1 MADNTELRM
10 NVAALKRVDPYV
22 KDILDS
28 ATHVALYT
36 FNSETNAWEKTDVE
50 GALFVYGRNGEPYH
64 GIVIMNR
71 LNTNNLV
78 EPVSN
83 GLDFQLQEPF
93 LLYRNAKSRIYGVW
107 FYDKDECIRIAS
119 VLDKLVKE
127 LDKKHDKSPKVKKGN
142 PIDIYS
148 MLSKAQE
155 DFNVSKVKLKNNFSE
170 MGANKSAPP
179 KGVNAEHSKPDS
191 TPQSVMEFFAKA
203 STSQYSVD
211 NDECKG
217 LKQVRSG
224 LFLNQ
229 APAIGLPT
237 PVACPNVVDSN
248 GVPLKPLIQR
258 LMSNP
263 AHSVEHIEKQQRS
276 VTPESKKKERH
287 PVKNGTKVLSSS
299 LNCNTVPT
307 KLIEKVDEGVSFLR
321 VASPSPPDGMIAAPN
336 VGNAAATVGELTG
349 IDRPLSAPLCSDSTG
364 KPALMP
370 PVMFTSARVTSK
382 AAVGDTSCISQV
394 QSSPNLIKP
403 SILGG
408 TVHPLQENS
417 DGLVTDLSPLTRNQ
431 LLQAFTYLI
440 RHDPE
445 FVNKL
450 HEAYVKSFSEMI
462 S

>member
-1 MADNTELRM
+1 MADVTELRM

-36 FNSETNAWEKTDVE
+36 FNSDSNAWEKTDVE

-93 LLYRNAKSRIYGVW
+93 LLYRNAKSRIYGIW

-127 LDKKHDKSPKVKKGN
+127 LDKKHEKSPKVKKGSSV
-142 PIDIYS
+142 DIYS

-155 DFNVSKVKLKNNFSE
+155 DYNVNKVKSKNNTTELSIS
-170 MGANKSAPP
+170 KQVPQKVP
-179 KGVNAEHSKPDS
+179 VNTELSKPES

-211 NDECKG
+211 NEECKG
-217 LKQVRSG
+217 LKQVCSG

-229 APAIGLPT
+229 TPAIGLPS
-237 PVACPNVVDSN
+237 PVTCTNVSESN
-248 GVPLKPLIQR
+248 GPLKPLLQR

-276 VTPESKKKERH
+276 VTPETKKKERH
-287 PVKNGTKVLSSS
+287 TIKNDAKVIPNA
-299 LNCNTVPT
+299 LNCNSGPS
-307 KLIEKVDEGVSFLR
+307 KMIENVEEGVSFLR
-321 VASPSPPDGMIAAPN
+321 VTSPAAPATIIS
-336 VGNAAATVGELTG
+336 AANIGKTATTVEELSG
-349 IDRPLSAPLCSDSTG
+349 IDRPLSAPLCSDTSG

-370 PVMFTSARVTSK
+370 PVMFTSSRVAMKS
-382 AAVGDTSCISQV
+382 ASGDAGCLPQV
-394 QSSPNLIKP
+394 QSSPSLIKP

-408 TVHPLQENS
+408 RAPQEDA
-417 DGLVTDLSPLTRNQ
+417 DGLVTDLSPLTRSQ
-431 LLQAFTYLI
+431 LLQAFSYLI

-445 FVNKL
+445 FITKL
-450 HEAYVKSFSEMI
+450 HEAYVKSFAEII

>member
-36 FNSETNAWEKTDVE
+36 FNSESNAWEKTDVE

-119 VLDKLVKE
+119 VLDKLVQE
-127 LDKKHDKSPKVKKGN
+127 LNKKHEKSPKVKKGN
-142 PIDIYS
+142 PIDIFS

-155 DFNVSKVKLKNNFSE
+155 DFHVSKVKLKNNITDVSVS
-170 MGANKSAPP
+170 KQPSQ
-179 KGVNAEHSKPDS
+179 KVGVTLEHSRPET

-203 STSQYSVD
+203 STSQYTVD
-211 NDECKG
+211 NEECKG
-217 LKQVRSG
+217 LKQVG
-224 LFLNQ
+224 IFLNQ
-229 APAIGLPT
+229 PPTIGIPA
-237 PVACPNVVDSN
+237 PVACPNVTDTN

-276 VTPESKKKERH
+276 ATPESKKKERLSI
-287 PVKNGTKVLSSS
+287 KNDTKVLSSS
-299 LNCNTVPT
+299 LNCNSVPA
-307 KLIEKVDEGVSFLR
+307 KLVEKVEGGVSFLR
-321 VASPSPPDGMIAAPN
+321 VASPAPPDGLIAAAN
-336 VGNAAATVGELTG
+336 IGTAVGTVGELSG

-364 KPALMP
+364 NPALMP
-370 PVMFTSARVTSK
+370 PVMFTSSR
-382 AAVGDTSCISQV
+382 AAAKSAAGDSSCISQV

-403 SILGG
+403 STLGASAR
-408 TVHPLQENS
+408 PSQENS
-417 DGLVTDLSPLTRNQ
+417 DGRLTDLSPLTRNQ

-445 FVNKL
+445 FVTKL
-450 HEAYVKSFSEMI
+450 HEAYVKSFTEII